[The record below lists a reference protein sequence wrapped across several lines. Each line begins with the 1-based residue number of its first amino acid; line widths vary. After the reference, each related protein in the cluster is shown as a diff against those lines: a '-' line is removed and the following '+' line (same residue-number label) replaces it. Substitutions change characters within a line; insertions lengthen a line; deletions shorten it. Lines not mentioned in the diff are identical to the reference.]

1 MPLPVG
7 LVSQTRRR
15 LVTPTP
21 PPSLSHRGAV
31 LPQPIVLNN
40 FSAGCLTV
48 ALATSQRFPFF
59 PPFIALSSLRLA
71 TCIYK
76 IYILI
81 LEAEARKLRVCRLVQ
96 RQEDFPNISVLHMGL
111 IHINKKSVCL
121 VRACRAFFGKTNSK
135 SLKHP
140 HNTLTHTHIHTS
152 IPDLLSRLRDYTPK
166 FHEEEEIISKDL
178 K

>member
-1 MPLPVG
+1 MY
-7 LVSQTRRR
+7 QRRCR

-21 PPSLSHRGAV
+21 SPSLSHRGAV
-31 LPQPIVLNN
+31 LAQPIVLNN
-40 FSAGCLTV
+40 FSAGCLRV

-59 PPFIALSSLRLA
+59 FFIALSSLCLA

-81 LEAEARKLRVCRLVQ
+81 LETEPRKLQVCQLVRRL
-96 RQEDFPNISVLHMGL
+96 EDFPNISMLHMGL
-111 IHINKKSVCL
+111 IHMNKKSVCL

-140 HNTLTHTHIHTS
+140 HNTLTHT
-152 IPDLLSRLRDYTPK
+152 YTP
-166 FHEEEEIISKDL
+166 L
-178 K
+178 YQTY